1 LTGPHDRRMMRIM
14 RVTFLGTGTS
24 HGVPMIGCACAVCR
38 SDNPRN
44 QRLRPSVLVETGAT
58 RVLVDATPDF
68 RAQAL
73 RAGLRALDA
82 VLLTH
87 THADH
92 FFGLDDL
99 RAFTERTGQPMP
111 IYGSAESLADVR
123 RVFPYACTE
132 KPAWTSLPHFTLRE
146 VEPDSTFQIGELEVR
161 SVELPHG
168 RTTVLGFVF
177 GRDFA
182 YLTDCNAVAPAVV
195 RAIHGVTALALD
207 GLRHRPHPT
216 HLTIADA
223 VAVARQ
229 ANAKRT
235 WLTHMSHDVEHDAV
249 ERELPPGVNLAYDG
263 LQIEV
268 NDGECRPLD

>member
-1 LTGPHDRRMMRIM
+1 M

-24 HGVPMIGCACAVCR
+24 HGIPMIGCECAVCR

-44 QRLRPSVLVETGAT
+44 QRLRPSVLVESGPT

-68 RAQAL
+68 RTQAL
-73 RAGLRALDA
+73 RAGLGALDA

-111 IYGSAESLADVR
+111 IYGSAQSLADVQ

-132 KPAWTSLPHFTLRE
+132 KPGWVSLPHFTLRP
-146 VEPDSTFQIGELEVR
+146 VEPGTAFRIGDLEIR
-161 SVELPHG
+161 SFELPHG
-168 RTTVLGFVF
+168 RATVSGFLF

-195 RAIHGVTALALD
+195 QAINGVTALVLD

-223 VAVARQ
+223 AVVARQ

-235 WLTHMSHDVEHDAV
+235 WLTHMSHDVEHVAA
-249 ERELPPGVNLAYDG
+249 ERELPAGVNLAYDG
-263 LQIEV
+263 LQIEI
-268 NDGECRPLD
+268 NHGECRPMD